1 VPTAFLFRNVRVVKR
16 RYARAMGWTFEP
28 WQLAPI
34 ALVGAL
40 YWRRASTLARRHRP
54 VPLWKVASFVAGLAV
69 LVLAIVTP
77 VDSIGEERLFS
88 VHMFQHLLIGDL
100 APLLLALGLSGPLL
114 RPVLAPRWVQRA
126 WILTHPL
133 VALPLW
139 AANLAVWHLPGLYVA
154 ALEHPLVHALQ
165 HACFLA
171 GGLLLWSTLLGLLPG
186 PRWYGL
192 GARLAS
198 LGAVWL
204 VGAALANV
212 FLWSDRPY
220 YEPYVDAPR
229 TWGLSAIADQ
239 RAGGG
244 VMLVEMMLVGATVF
258 VVLGLRWLEETER
271 RQQRLEARA

>member
-1 VPTAFLFRNVRVVKR
+1 
-16 RYARAMGWTFEP
+16 MGWTFEP
-28 WQLAPI
+28 AQLVPI
-34 ALVGAL
+34 ALVAVL
-40 YWRRASTLARRHRP
+40 YARRARTLARRGRP
-54 VPLWKVASFVAGLAV
+54 VPAAKLAAFGAGLAAL
-69 LVLAIVTP
+69 LVAVASP

-88 VHMFQHLLIGDL
+88 MHMLQHLLLGDL

-114 RPVLAPRWVQRA
+114 RPLLAPRPVQRLQV
-126 WILTHPL
+126 LTHPL

-139 AANLAVWHLPGLYVA
+139 ALNLGLWHLPGLYVA

-192 GARLAS
+192 GARFAS
-198 LGAVWL
+198 LAFVWV

-212 FLWSDRPY
+212 FLWSDTAY
-220 YEPYVDAPR
+220 YSPYVHAER
-229 TWGLSAIADQ
+229 LWGLTPLDDQ

-244 VMLVEMMLVGATVF
+244 VMLVEMMLVGAAVF
-258 VVLGLRWLEETER
+258 VVLGLRWLEDAER
-271 RQQRLEARA
+271 RQQRLDARASSRA

>member
-1 VPTAFLFRNVRVVKR
+1 
-16 RYARAMGWTFEP
+16 MGWTFEP

-34 ALVGAL
+34 AVVAAL
-40 YWRRASTLARRHRP
+40 YGLRVRTLARRGRP
-54 VPLWKVASFVAGLAV
+54 VAPLKVSSFATGLAV
-69 LVLAIVTP
+69 LVVALVTP

-114 RPVLAPRWVQRA
+114 RPLLAPHWVQRA
-126 WILTHPL
+126 RIVTHPL

-139 AANLAVWHLPGLYVA
+139 AGNLWLWHLPRLYVA
-154 ALEHPLVHALQ
+154 ALEHPLVHTLQ

-198 LGAVWL
+198 LGAVWI

-212 FLWSDRPY
+212 FLWSDRAY
-220 YEPYVDAPR
+220 YAPYVDAPR
-229 TWGLSAIADQ
+229 TWDLSAISDQ

-244 VMLVEMMLVGATVF
+244 VMLVEMMLVGAIVF
-258 VVLGLRWLEETER
+258 VVLGLRWLEEAER